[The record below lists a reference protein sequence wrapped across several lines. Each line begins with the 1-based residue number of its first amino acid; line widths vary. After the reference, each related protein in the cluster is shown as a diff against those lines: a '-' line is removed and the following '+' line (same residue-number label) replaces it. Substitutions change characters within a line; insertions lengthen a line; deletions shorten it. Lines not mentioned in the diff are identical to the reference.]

1 MYSKKRFRPNMTK
14 VLRIEPEADAGG
26 IISDAAQV
34 LANGGLCAF
43 PTETVYGL
51 GASRNNPSAVARL
64 DRVKQ
69 REGGKHYTLMLADR
83 ESLGQHVKHVPLIAE
98 KVVQR
103 FWPGPL
109 TIVFGDEGTE
119 GIGIRVPASRTAR
132 EIVRRAGVPVLVTSA
147 NISGRPPATSVGH
160 VLASLDGLVDLVVDE
175 GETRLKE
182 PSTVVVFREG
192 RWEVTREGLI
202 SREMIAK
209 QARVTL
215 LFVCT
220 GNSCRSPLAEVIC
233 RKQLCDRLDCSED
246 DLEQLGYRVISAGTQ
261 AVAGQSASEEARL
274 AAREIGCSLA
284 DHTTRPLT
292 EKAVREA
299 DRIYTMTKSH
309 LKTIQGIDPG
319 AEQKTALLGESEIA
333 DPIGGDGD
341 DFRQCAQV
349 IEDDIRELLDKLI

>member
-1 MYSKKRFRPNMTK
+1 MTR
-14 VLRIEPEADAGG
+14 VLRLEPGADRERVIGEAGG
-26 IISDAAQV
+26 V
-34 LANGGLCAF
+34 LARGGLCAF

-51 GASRNNPSAVARL
+51 AVNRDAPAAVARL
-64 DRVKQ
+64 GEVK
-69 REGGKHYTLMLADR
+69 RRAPEKHYTLMLADKQDVPR
-83 ESLGQHVKHVPLIAE
+83 HVSKVPLAAR
-98 KVVQR
+98 KVIQR

-109 TIVFGDEGTE
+109 TIVFGDEGEE
-119 GIGIRVPASRTAR
+119 GLGVRVPASATAR
-132 EIVRRAGVPVLVTSA
+132 EIIRKAGVPALVTSA
-147 NISGRPPATSVGH
+147 NISGQAPPTDAAM
-160 VLASLDGLVDLVVDE
+160 VLAALDGRIDLLVDE

-182 PSTVVVFREG
+182 PSTVVRFRSG
-192 RWEVTREGLI
+192 RWEVLREGLI
-202 SREMIAK
+202 SRDMIAK
-209 QARVTL
+209 QAQVMI